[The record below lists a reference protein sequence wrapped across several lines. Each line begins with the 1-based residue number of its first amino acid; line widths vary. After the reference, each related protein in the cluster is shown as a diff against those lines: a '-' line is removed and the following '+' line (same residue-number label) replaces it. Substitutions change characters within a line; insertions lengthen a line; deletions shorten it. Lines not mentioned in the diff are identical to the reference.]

1 MANFIVKNSQA
12 APVLN
17 TTAQYTDP
25 FTGGSRYIP
34 TSNAPSTEQKIPI
47 ASSSNSSVGTIY
59 IPRDSYLK
67 LEQAN
72 LTVIFGDYL
81 SLFFI
86 FQLII
91 NFSINNNIINN

>member
-17 TTAQYTDP
+17 TNAQFADP

-34 TSNAPSTEQKIPI
+34 TSSSVPSNEPVKTPT
-47 ASSSNSSVGTIY
+47 ASSSNASVGPAY
-59 IPRDSYLK
+59 IPRTTYLK

-72 LTVIFGDYL
+72 LTVILG
-81 SLFFI
+81 
-86 FQLII
+86 
-91 NFSINNNIINN
+91 N